1 MEENRGSVRGKEG
14 GKREARGKGERG
26 GTRGVSLRLLRCA
39 RWRPPGKEIAPAVL
53 ARACPRCR
61 VLS

>member
-14 GKREARGKGERG
+14 GKRERGKRG
-26 GTRGVSLRLLRCA
+26 NKGGVSLRLLRCA